1 MASEHLFM
9 FSAHCLGPLPKDE
22 TKRLTGRVISWK
34 DDKGYGFIRQ
44 MTMDGLDQEE
54 AIYVKVALGWSA
66 RFHNACDILGF
77 ESTRGV
83 LWARPFIIQ

>member
-1 MASEHLFM
+1 M
-9 FSAHCLGPLPKDE
+9 
-22 TKRLTGRVISWK
+22 
-34 DDKGYGFIRQ
+34 
-44 MTMDGLDQEE
+44 MDGLDQEE